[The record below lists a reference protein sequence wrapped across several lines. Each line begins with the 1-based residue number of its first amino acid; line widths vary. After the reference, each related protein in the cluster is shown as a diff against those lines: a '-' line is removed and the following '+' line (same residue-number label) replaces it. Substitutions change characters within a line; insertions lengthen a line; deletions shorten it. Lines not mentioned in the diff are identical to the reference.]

1 MAKKKGSFK
10 DKLKFLVPIIILLAG
25 VAFVVTFEFYIKDK
39 VNTIQVVVAKE
50 NIEFKEEI
58 TEKDVMIANVK
69 KDNQVQDSFRPDE
82 LDYILGKLSAIEI
95 KKGTQLYPDLIDD
108 HNLVPDEKKG
118 EFIAP
123 LPDDWIFA
131 VAGSLRRAYIADI
144 YVVGDDEQVMLE
156 SLIKDSKEYADASA
170 TKEDNQGE
178 ENLSSDQKDTQE
190 ITEDVIKDRYK
201 PILTNVRISSV
212 KDSSNSEVTESQ
224 ESPNSAT
231 GSISNLEIVST
242 NKMLQTIQEKTNEGY
257 KLYIVHKFD
266 RVQDI
271 VDSESNSDNDESED
285 AE

>member
-231 GSISNLEIVST
+231 GSISNLEIVAT